1 MKVWN
6 LLTKQEMREVVAD
19 VGDDIR
25 QARDEKCYSQAYMAN
40 QLGITQSAYYK
51 IEAGAVKITIDR
63 LEQIAEIL
71 GKPIAAFIQKEKYNE
86 QLKSEQ
92 KVYISIIELELLHQT
107 INRQQKLIE
116 ELEVKLN
123 QI

>member
-1 MKVWN
+1 MLNRNKFIPKLYKQNDYVSLMKVWN

-19 VGDDIR
+19 VGNDIR

-71 GKPIAAFIQKEKYNE
+71 GKPIAAFIQKEKYN
-86 QLKSEQ
+86 
-92 KVYISIIELELLHQT
+92 VYVLISL
-107 INRQQKLIE
+107 
-116 ELEVKLN
+116 
-123 QI
+123 